1 MCGRC
6 VCVCVVVCLCV
17 LLLFFGLFQTNANAN
32 AILASS
38 AFTLP
43 LQPVYLSLSLAPSG
57 CHPTPL
63 IWKIHLSTL
72 PKDATWPSAPS
83 AWSRSSASECQTDF
97 SFVVAHASV
106 CHVLLHNCTTGQA
119 AEIFPASILPP
130 PLIPHVFFNDPRA
143 AIATTTM
150 KSSSSGCD
158 LTRRLKR
165 LRDMQPGLLRV
176 LLQY

>member
-1 MCGRC
+1 MCVWLC
-6 VCVCVVVCLCV
+6 VCVCSCCSLDFFKQMRMRMQF
-17 LLLFFGLFQTNANAN
+17 LLALLSPSHSNPS
-32 AILASS
+32 ISPS
-38 AFTLP
+38 
-43 LQPVYLSLSLAPSG
+43 LSLSLAPSG

-119 AEIFPASILPP
+119 VEIFPASIPPP
-130 PLIPHVFFNDPRA
+130 PLIPHAFFNDPRA

-176 LLQY
+176 FLQY